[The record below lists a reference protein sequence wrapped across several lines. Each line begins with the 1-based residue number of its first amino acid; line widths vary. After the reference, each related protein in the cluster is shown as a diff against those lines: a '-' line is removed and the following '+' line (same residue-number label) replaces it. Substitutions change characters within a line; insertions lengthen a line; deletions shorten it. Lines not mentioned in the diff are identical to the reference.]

1 MSPRRASV
9 ELLPDD
15 VKAWIDKALVGSGF
29 SGYEAL
35 AAALEEKGFAI
46 SKSAL
51 HRYGSKFEE
60 SLASIKIATEQAKAI
75 IEACPDD
82 AGAMNEALM
91 RMTQEQ
97 TLRIL
102 TELQN
107 DTPNLVK
114 IGHMVADMTRASVN
128 QKKWAEQ
135 VRARTQIAA
144 AEVTQKARK
153 GGLSEEAIKQI
164 EEEILGIAR

>member
-1 MSPRRASV
+1 MPRRASV
-9 ELLPDD
+9 ELLPEDT
-15 VKAWIDKALVGSGF
+15 KAWLDKALVGSGF

-51 HRYGSKFEE
+51 HRYGAKFEE
-60 SLASIKIATEQAKAI
+60 SLAAVKIATEQAIAI
-75 IEACPDD
+75 AEACPDEK
-82 AGAMNEALM
+82 GAMNEALM
-91 RMTQEQ
+91 RLVQEK
-97 TLRIL
+97 TFLLL
-102 TELQN
+102 TECQHEKPDL
-107 DTPNLVK
+107 TK

-135 VRARTQIAA
+135 VRAKTQIAA